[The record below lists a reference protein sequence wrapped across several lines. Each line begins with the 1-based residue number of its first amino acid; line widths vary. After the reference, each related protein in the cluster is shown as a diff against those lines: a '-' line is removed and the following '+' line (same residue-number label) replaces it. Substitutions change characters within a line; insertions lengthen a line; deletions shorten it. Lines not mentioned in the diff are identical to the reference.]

1 MHVPASEH
9 DLQLMIKV
17 HLISIKSQP
26 TDSWSTEKDLKHAW
40 CLNCC
45 ENCSS
50 CWLIF
55 EADLSIHP
63 DFVVLLAASVSQLLY
78 LLCSWPPCLQY
89 IFQLTHTAKQLFTAV
104 ISQTEDCLSWL
115 DKNKQTN
122 KQKKTTSHWS
132 FSTQKKPKFSLAL
145 CWILYWFH
153 CCQRGIS
160 ICTSAVLQSI
170 SAWSNLDKF
179 SAGLYLCR
187 HTCVCTV
194 LREQRVYRRL

>member
-1 MHVPASEH
+1 MHVPACEH
-9 DLQLMIKV
+9 DLQLTIKV

-104 ISQTEDCLSWL
+104 ISQTEECLSWL
-115 DKNKQTN
+115 DKNKQIN
-122 KQKKTTSHWS
+122 KKNYLTLIFLHSEKAKVP
-132 FSTQKKPKFSLAL
+132 FSPLLDFILVSLL
-145 CWILYWFH
+145 PEGDLYLHISCSTINFCLIQLGQIFCWIVFMQTHLRLY
-153 CCQRGIS
+153 CAARAAC
-160 ICTSAVLQSI
+160 L
-170 SAWSNLDKF
+170 
-179 SAGLYLCR
+179 
-187 HTCVCTV
+187 
-194 LREQRVYRRL
+194 